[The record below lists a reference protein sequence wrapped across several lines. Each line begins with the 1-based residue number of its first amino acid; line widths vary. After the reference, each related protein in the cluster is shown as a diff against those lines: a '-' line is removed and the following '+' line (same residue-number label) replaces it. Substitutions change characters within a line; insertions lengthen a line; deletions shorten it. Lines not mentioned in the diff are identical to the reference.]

1 MRRAAAD
8 RVFASRCARYERW
21 MRRMCRRSALAIS
34 ITSPRMV
41 NFVSSTR
48 RACQRRTVH
57 WITIAPRASFDL
69 RIASARAR
77 GESPRASK
85 IDSPN
90 AGSDAASVVRPSALP
105 GGGAGEA
112 ASAAAAA
119 ASAPLNR
126 EVKTAPKIPLLLFS
140 WVVTIAVDAG
150 PAAPAA
156 APTEAVHR
164 RAPAARRR
172 RRRRRR
178 RHWDGLSPRGGG
190 SGGAAAAATIIA
202 ESGSEVATLRD
213 EPRRKIRGVCSPA
226 GAWPP
231 RGERCGR
238 SGPLAARRHQTFE
251 LFDLLRRGASLR
263 GRAGATTRPRARS
276 MRPTATPTRGR
287 GSRNHLVLPR
297 HRGERQWLFTVHRTL
312 AIDAPCSTSQVTTA
326 RWPP

>member
-156 APTEAVHR
+156 APTEPSIAVPPPPS
-164 RAPAARRR
+164 ATPSTAGGGATGT
-172 RRRRRR
+172 
-178 RHWDGLSPRGGG
+178 DSPLRGGG
-190 SGGAAAAATIIA
+190 SGGAAAAAPLIA

-231 RGERCGR
+231 RGERCGWSDPSPRGVIRR
-238 SGPLAARRHQTFE
+238 S
-251 LFDLLRRGASLR
+251 S
-263 GRAGATTRPRARS
+263 S
-276 MRPTATPTRGR
+276 
-287 GSRNHLVLPR
+287 S
-297 HRGERQWLFTVHRTL
+297 
-312 AIDAPCSTSQVTTA
+312 IC
-326 RWPP
+326 